1 MGESPLG
8 YPILGVGRENACWDR
23 GIHSAPE
30 NPASEA
36 KRNEFRAPSAPLSV
50 PCPAGLFLPWGGM
63 AEPPPLPPPT
73 ATGILI
79 GELSS
84 LGAGFNPPAD
94 SRRIDE
100 VEEDLGVSFP
110 AGVREFYLRCDGI
123 TGDIEWFWDFFPL
136 ATLMERTVRR
146 RTHPFFILEDG
157 SRIPYADLVCF
168 CDVLIDAP
176 TYVFHGNPLDP
187 RFGQFYADGCADGWM
202 VAESFDDFVRVFV
215 AEHGDILMGFGNTV
229 TEGK

>member
-1 MGESPLG
+1 
-8 YPILGVGRENACWDR
+8 
-23 GIHSAPE
+23 
-30 NPASEA
+30 
-36 KRNEFRAPSAPLSV
+36 
-50 PCPAGLFLPWGGM
+50 M

-73 ATGILI
+73 ATDILI

-100 VEEDLGVSFP
+100 VEEELGVSFP

-123 TGDIEWFWDFFPL
+123 TGDIEWFWEFFPL
-136 ATLMERTVRR
+136 VALMERTVQRR
-146 RTHPFFILEDG
+146 SHPFFILEDG
-157 SRIPYADLVCF
+157 SRIPYTDLVCF

-187 RFGQFYADGCADGWM
+187 RFGRFYADCTVSEGWPVADT
-202 VAESFDDFVRVFV
+202 FDEFVRVFV
-215 AEHGDILMGFGNTV
+215 AEHGDILMGLRNTV